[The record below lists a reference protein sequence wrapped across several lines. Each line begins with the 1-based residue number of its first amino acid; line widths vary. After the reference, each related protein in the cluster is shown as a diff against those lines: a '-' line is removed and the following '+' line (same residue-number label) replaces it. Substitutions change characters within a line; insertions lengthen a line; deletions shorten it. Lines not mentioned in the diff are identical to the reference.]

1 MADPSLNQ
9 ETVDLS
15 LSTLGVADGSLV
27 GLTILMHPNVAR
39 VGQVAALFSWMV
51 GGVRRLSRLEPDFH
65 LHGSDLA
72 EPLTSP
78 VLSRTPI
85 VIRATEHGTLSLENP
100 AGLNGIQVQGEALPA
115 QREFTEEALDA
126 GIVIN
131 LSGLVLL
138 LLHRL
143 SADPDPFPDMGLL
156 GESLE
161 MRRVREEIRRVADL
175 DACVLIRGGSGSGKE
190 LVASAIHRASR
201 RQAQSYITVN
211 MGAIPPSVG
220 ASMLFGHAR
229 GAFTGAS
236 NPSPG
241 FFGSA
246 DGGTLFLD
254 EVGETPRELQG
265 MLLRAVREGEIQP
278 VGESRARSVDVR
290 VLSATDA
297 DLNAMVDS
305 GKFAMPLLRRLE
317 GYTIAVPPL
326 RERRDDLARLFFRF
340 LTRELEETGEL
351 SKLAEPAPS
360 QKPWLP
366 CSLVAS
372 LLDYHWPGNVAELET
387 IAKRIAI
394 TNRGRKAF
402 YLDPMISERLSR
414 MHDGRS
420 PTSVSPGTFPPG
432 ALPSGAAAGGVS
444 PGTLPPGTM
453 APHSAQGGSALPPV
467 RRDAAS
473 LEDGE
478 IAAAMR
484 EHRFK
489 IKAAAVALGV
499 SRSWLNTRLESCAG
513 IRKAKEL
520 LRDEILSAASAS
532 GGDLTAMAER
542 LEVSEHGLKLRMKAL
557 ELQDQV
563 RSSGQAEE

>member
-1 MADPSLNQ
+1 MADPSLHQ

-39 VGQVAALFSWMV
+39 VGQVAALFSLMV

-65 LHGSDLA
+65 PHGSDSA

-85 VIRATEHGTLSLENP
+85 IIRATEHGTLSLENP
-100 AGLNGIQVQGEALPA
+100 AALNGIQVQGEALPA
-115 QREFTEEALDA
+115 QREFAESELNA

-131 LSGLVLL
+131 LSGSVLL

-143 SADPDPFPDMGLL
+143 SADPDPFPDMGLV

-190 LVASAIHRASR
+190 LVASAIHNASQR
-201 RQAQSYITVN
+201 HAQSYITVN

-229 GAFTGAS
+229 GAFSGAATS
-236 NPSPG
+236 SPG

-278 VGESRARSVDVR
+278 VGESRARNVDVR

-297 DLNAMVDS
+297 DLNEMVDS

-340 LTRELEETGEL
+340 LTEELQETGEL
-351 SKLAEPAPS
+351 GKLDEPAPS

-366 CSLVAS
+366 CSVVAS
-372 LLDYHWPGNVAELET
+372 LLDYHWPGNVAELQT

-394 TNRGRKAF
+394 TNRGRKSF
-402 YLDPMISERLSR
+402 YLDPMITERMTR
-414 MHDGRS
+414 GADARGQDHRS
-420 PTSVSPGTFPPG
+420 PTSVAPGTIPPG
-432 ALPSGAAAGGVS
+432 VVP
-444 PGTLPPGTM
+444 PGTLSPHAAPGGPT
-453 APHSAQGGSALPPV
+453 LPPV

-473 LEDGE
+473 LDDAE

-520 LRDEILSAASAS
+520 GREEILSAASQA
-532 GGDLTAMAER
+532 GGDLTTMAER

-563 RSSGQAEE
+563 RSSGQVEE

>member
-15 LSTLGVADGSLV
+15 LSTVGVADGSLV

-39 VGQVAALFSWMV
+39 VGQVAALFSLMV

-65 LHGSDLA
+65 PHGTESA

-85 VIRATEHGTLSLENP
+85 IIRGTDHGTLSLENP
-100 AGLNGIQVQGEALPA
+100 AALNGIQVQGEALPA
-115 QREFTEEALDA
+115 QREFTDSDLNA

-131 LSGLVLL
+131 LSGSVLL

-143 SADPDPFPDMGLL
+143 SADADPFPDMGLV

-201 RQAQSYITVN
+201 RHAQSYITVN

-236 NPSPG
+236 SPSPG

-278 VGESRARSVDVR
+278 VGESRARNVDVR

-297 DLNAMVDS
+297 DLNLMVDS

-326 RERRDDLARLFFRF
+326 RERRDDLSRLFFRF
-340 LTRELEETGEL
+340 LTRELQETGEL
-351 SKLAEPAPS
+351 NKLDEPAPS

-366 CSLVAS
+366 CSVVAS

-394 TNRGRKAF
+394 TNRGRRSF
-402 YLDPMISERLSR
+402 YLDPMITERMAR
-414 MHDGRS
+414 GGEGTRGHEGRS
-420 PTSVSPGTFPPG
+420 PTSVSPGTLPPG
-432 ALPSGAAAGGVS
+432 GVAPGTLS
-444 PGTLPPGTM
+444 PGTMSPHTAPPTT
-453 APHSAQGGSALPPV
+453 LPPV

-473 LEDGE
+473 LDDAE

-484 EHRFK
+484 DHRFK

-520 LRDEILSAASAS
+520 GREEILGAASLA
-532 GGDLTAMAER
+532 GGDLTTMAER

-563 RSSGQAEE
+563 RSSGQVEE